1 MDSLMFNGIDIR
13 TGAYAQPELTL
24 AELARIVSSIRT
36 DLEHE
41 RDLKRK
47 VEEATPSF
55 APLPGVQIDDLAQ
68 TGWGVIFPHGA
79 DPGIKEALA
88 PLLRLREK
96 QTIVKQ
102 RLFRVFEGVN
112 GYRKGESKNDY
123 LKRLPHS
130 VGGGRGVAP
139 GPCNPQRIPYYLLLV
154 GDPQEIP
161 YRFQYELDVD
171 YAVGRL
177 SFATTQEYADYAA
190 AVASADAGSAPPR
203 RAVFFGSRNR
213 GDRPTTLSADHLVG
227 PLARLVADAA
237 SGWTIEP
244 VVGDKATKAGLLDL
258 LGGSRTP
265 SVLFTATHGAVLPS
279 GDPQQERRQGA
290 LICQDWPGPVAWRK
304 PLGEDFYVS
313 HDDIPD
319 AAKVK
324 GLVAF
329 FFACFSAGTPQADN
343 FSVGG
348 VRQQL
353 APHDL
358 VAALP
363 RRLLGL
369 PGGGALAVVGHI
381 DRAFSYSFEWGR
393 GGEQL
398 DVYQS
403 MLTQLLAGSP
413 VGAAMEVMNQF
424 YASIATM
431 LGNELEDIQY
441 GKDPADAELAG
452 LWTANNDARN
462 FVLLGDPAVRLKV
475 RDAT

>member
-1 MDSLMFNGIDIR
+1 MDSLNFNGIDIR
-13 TGAYAQPELTL
+13 TGAYAQPELAL
-24 AELARIVSSIRT
+24 AELARIVRGTRT
-36 DLEHE
+36 DPEHE

-79 DPGIKEALA
+79 DPAIKEVLA

-96 QTIVKQ
+96 QTTSKQ
-102 RLFRVFEGVN
+102 PLFRVFEGVD

-130 VGGGRGVAP
+130 VGVGRGVAP
-139 GPCNPQRIPYYLLLV
+139 GPCNPRRIPYYLLLV
-154 GDPQEIP
+154 GNPQEIP
-161 YRFQYELDVD
+161 YRCQYELDVD

-177 SFATTQEYADYAA
+177 SFATMREYADYAA
-190 AVASADAGSAPPR
+190 AVVAAEAGPAAPR
-203 RAVFFGSRNR
+203 RAVFFGTRNR
-213 GDRPTTLSADHLVG
+213 GDRPTMLSADNLVG
-227 PLARLVADAA
+227 PLAQLVADAA
-237 SGWTIEP
+237 GWAIEA

-258 LGGSRTP
+258 LGGSGTP

-319 AAKVK
+319 AAKVQ

-343 FSVGG
+343 FSGAG

-381 DRAFSYSFEWGR
+381 DRAFSYSFAWGR
-393 GGEQL
+393 AGDQL

-413 VGAAMEVMNQF
+413 VGAAIEVMNQF

-431 LGNELEDIQY
+431 LGNELEDIRY
-441 GKDPADAELAG
+441 GKIPDDAELAG

-462 FVLLGDPAVRLKV
+462 FVILGDPAVRLKV
-475 RDAT
+475 EDAT